1 MKPFKHLMDFLTS
14 NAAGPVASQPSSAPT
29 LQATPAASSPTA
41 TPATNDDGHIRRNK
55 VSFKQVSPNDTIAE
69 SEESW
74 KRNGKVMEGDTIAT
88 KAITASGQVADAAN
102 LQSIC
107 SICEKMEDTVIRSE
121 ISHVPL
127 CRICQ
132 RIFEKPD
139 GEEIVVTPEEYRL
152 LEKKFNTWERFDTKR
167 RGDR

>member
-1 MKPFKHLMDFLTS
+1 MNPIKHFLDFLTS
-14 NAAGPVASQPSSAPT
+14 NTVGNTPQQPPVQQPQSATPPTAPSSK
-29 LQATPAASSPTA
+29 S
-41 TPATNDDGHIRRNK
+41 DDGHIRRNK
-55 VSFKQVSPNDTIAE
+55 ISFKQVGPNDTIAE

-88 KAITASGQVADAAN
+88 KAITASGQVADATN

-107 SICEKMEDTVIRSE
+107 TICNQMEDTVIRSD

-139 GEEIVVTPEEYRL
+139 GEKIVVTPAEYQL
-152 LEKKFNTWERFDTKR
+152 LEKKFNTWEHFDAKKT
-167 RGDR
+167 GSEQ